1 MQKEYAY
8 ILAGSEFHDAIRN
21 AYPDIDSKVTSISF
35 EYWNSVYSDDLI
47 NHYGRVNVSLSG
59 NVAAYVSPDESEI
72 LVVSEKEIRSVDC
85 QMMFYRMSNLTSVK
99 FNNFN
104 TDECASMRRMF
115 HGCTSLPRIDLYGMS
130 SVACSDYTEMFN
142 GCSSCLSIDMSTLGY
157 LEYRG
162 QSEIL
167 TTNMFNGLESLR
179 RLSVSK
185 QFAFK
190 QDMGLKNPN
199 PAVVFGSDGLWHCPK
214 IGKSFDLTNGQDC
227 DDLSGVSDNV
237 TYYACD
243 VSSNEKDVSVI
254 TLGALKSAF
263 SESASRTAKSLR
275 QLGLVSLIG
284 KAR

>member
-35 EYWNSVYSDDLI
+35 EYWNSVYSEDLML
-47 NHYGRVNVSLSG
+47 NYGSVNVSLSG
-59 NVAAYVSPDESEI
+59 NVSAFVSQDHSKI

-104 TDECASMRRMF
+104 TDECTSMRRMF
-115 HGCTSLPRIDLYGMS
+115 HGCTSLPRIDLYGLS
-130 SVACSDYTEMFN
+130 SAVCSDFTEMFN

-157 LEYRG
+157 LEYNG
-162 QSEIL
+162 QSEVL

-179 RLSVSK
+179 RISVSK
-185 QFAFK
+185 QFAFR
-190 QDMGLKNPN
+190 QDMGFENPN
-199 PAVVFGSDGLWHCPK
+199 PVIVFGSDGLWHCPK
-214 IGKSFDLTNGQDC
+214 IGKSFNLNNGQDSY
-227 DDLSGVSDNV
+227 DITRVHDNV

-243 VSSNEKDVSVI
+243 VDSNEKDLSVI

-263 SESASRTAKSLR
+263 SESASITAKSLR

>member
-35 EYWNSVYSDDLI
+35 EYWNNVYSDDLI
-47 NHYGRVNVSLSG
+47 NYYGLVDVSLSG
-59 NVAAYVSPDESEI
+59 NVKAYVSPDESEI

-85 QMMFYRMSNLTSVK
+85 QLMFYRMSNLTSVK

-115 HGCTSLPRIDLYGMS
+115 HGCTSLPRIDLYGLS
-130 SVACSDYTEMFN
+130 SAVCSDFTEMFN

-157 LEYRG
+157 LEYNG
-162 QSEIL
+162 QSEVL

-179 RLSVSK
+179 RISVSK
-185 QFAFK
+185 QFAFR
-190 QDMGLKNPN
+190 QDMGFENPN
-199 PAVVFGSDGLWHCPK
+199 PVIVFGSDGLWHCPK
-214 IGKSFDLTNGQDC
+214 IGKSFNLNNGQDSY
-227 DDLSGVSDNV
+227 DITRVHDNV

-243 VSSNEKDVSVI
+243 VASNEKDGSVI

-263 SESASRTAKSLR
+263 SESASITAKSLR